1 MRKARI
7 TLALLALGAMLILP
21 LSEAQAGGFAIY
33 EQGARAMGRA
43 SAFVASPDDP
53 SAIFYN
59 PAGLALLDGTQI
71 YFGGTII
78 LPSADF
84 AGAAP
89 FPGAGVSETMEGQTF
104 LPPNLYV
111 SHRLNEKVVLGV
123 GVHVPFGLGTKWEDP
138 AAFSGRHLSIN
149 AEIQQIAVNPT
160 VAFSV
165 NDRLSLGVGVDVRFS
180 KVMLDR
186 YILAPFLHPVSGQ
199 PFDLAVASVESDNA
213 TGVGFDFGLLYDI
226 NDQWTFGL
234 SYRHGMNIEYE
245 GTAQFEQILTGIPA
259 IDNDPVVLAGLADQ
273 DVTTSIEYPYIVTGG
288 LAFHVNDD
296 LVVEGDLQYFGW
308 YTFEQLVIE
317 GLLTG
322 TEVVDEDYDGV
333 FILRFGAEWQKTD
346 ELALRC
352 GLLLDQSPTPPKSI
366 SPLLPDAN
374 RTGITAGVG
383 YDLGNFTVDAAIL
396 YMMFADADTDGQ
408 HPIYNGVYDNSA
420 FLFGLNI
427 GVPIGR

>member
-1 MRKARI
+1 MRKARA

-84 AGAAP
+84 SGAAP
-89 FPGAGVSETMEGQTF
+89 FPGAGVSETMESQTF
-104 LPPNLYV
+104 LPPNVYV

-123 GVHVPFGLGTKWEDP
+123 GLHVPFGLGTKWEGP
-138 AAFSGRHLSIN
+138 ATFTGRNLSIN

-186 YILAPFLHPVSGQ
+186 YVLAPFLHPVSGQ

-213 TGVGFDFGLLYDI
+213 TGVGFDVGLLYDI
-226 NDQWTFGL
+226 NDQWTFGF
-234 SYRHGMNIEYE
+234 SYRHGMNIDYE
-245 GTAQFEQILTGIPA
+245 GTAKFEQILTGIDQ
-259 IDNDPVVLAGLADQ
+259 IDNNPVVLLSLVDQ

-288 LAFHVNDD
+288 LAFRVNDN
-296 LVVEGDLQYFGW
+296 LLVEGDLQYFGW

-322 TEVVDEDYDGV
+322 PEVVDEDYEGA

-346 ELALRC
+346 KLALRG
-352 GLLLDQSPTPPKSI
+352 GLLIDQSPTPPKSV
-366 SPLLPDAN
+366 SPLLPDAD

-383 YDLGNFTVDAAIL
+383 YDMGNFTIDAAIL
-396 YMMFADADTDGQ
+396 YLLFADADTKGQ
-408 HPIYNGVYDNSA
+408 HPFYNGVYDNSA
-420 FLFGLNI
+420 FLFALNI
-427 GVPIGR
+427 GIPIGR